1 MKKAGL
7 CPHCGG
13 KAEIKKAF
21 VCLDEVRFVR
31 CKECGCRT
39 KFVVIN
45 HPALAIKDG
54 EVVLDESTRYSEEE
68 AENLAITIWNKRV

>member
-1 MKKAGL
+1 MENISF

-13 KAEIKKAF
+13 KAEIKKTF

-31 CKECGCRT
+31 CKEWGCRT
-39 KFVVIN
+39 KFVIIN
-45 HPALAIKDG
+45 HPTFAIKDG
-54 EVVLDESTRYSEEE
+54 EAVLDESTRYSEEE